1 MNDEAFRKLVEEHW
15 VALEAE
21 QTTGERR
28 LRVSQLPVM
37 TAQGALAAGVDHDG
51 YRHVLVPVH
60 THRKLRTSP
69 DGPVLRLRKRPL
81 EDDETYQTYADLAC
95 LRTDLNDLFTDLCVD
110 VLSAVAALPGN
121 PVKALYGVL
130 DRWKAL
136 FQSQSAPLGPEQI
149 AGLFGELLVLSRL
162 LSRDSSAHR
171 IWRGP
176 EGHTH
181 DFVGG
186 KLAVEVKASIG
197 TRSRRPRI
205 HGLDQ
210 LDAPPEGTLCL
221 AWFRLETPEPSG
233 AGLDF
238 LELLEQTL
246 HSCDDEAAL
255 LNMLAT
261 AGYRPIDA
269 EKYRGVHFVV
279 REERWYRVGPDFP
292 RLTTQTLLEAG
303 VPVSVLD
310 VEYTIDLSTD
320 IPAPMATDEVV
331 QMLDRLIQESA

>member
-1 MNDEAFRKLVEEHW
+1 VTDEAFRKLVEAHW

-37 TAQGALAAGVDHDG
+37 TMQGTLAAGVDHDG
-51 YRHVLVPVH
+51 YRHLLVPVP

-110 VLSAVAALPGN
+110 VLSAVPTLPEN

-176 EGHTH
+176 DGHTH
-181 DFVGG
+181 DFVAG
-186 KLAVEVKASIG
+186 KVAVEVKASG
-197 TRSRRPRI
+197 RAGSRKPRI

-210 LDAPPEGTLCL
+210 LDAPTGGTLCL
-221 AWFRLETPEPSG
+221 AWFRLEDPGTSG
-233 AGLDF
+233 AGLGF

-255 LNMLAT
+255 LNMLAA

-269 EKYRGVHFVV
+269 EKYRGVRFVV
-279 REERWYRVGPDFP
+279 GEERWYRVVPGFP

-320 IPAPMATDEVV
+320 TPAPMAAEEVV
-331 QMLDRLIQESA
+331 QLLDRLIQESA

>member
-1 MNDEAFRKLVEEHW
+1 MNDEDFRKLVEEHW
-15 VALEAE
+15 AALETE

-37 TAQGALAAGVDHDG
+37 TAQGALTAGVDHEG

-60 THRKLRTSP
+60 THRKIRTSP
-69 DGPVLRLRKRPL
+69 DGPVLRLSKRPL

-110 VLSAVAALPGN
+110 ALSAIAALPEN

-136 FQSQSAPLGPEQI
+136 FQSQSAPLGPDQI
-149 AGLFGELLVLSRL
+149 AGLFGELLVLDRL

-176 EGHTH
+176 EGHPH
-181 DFVGG
+181 DFAAG
-186 KLAVEVKASIG
+186 KAAVEVKASAATG
-197 TRSRRPRI
+197 NRKPRI

-210 LDAPPEGTLCL
+210 LDAPPGGTLCL
-221 AWFRLETPEPSG
+221 AWFGLETPG
-233 AGLDF
+233 AGDAGLGF

-246 HSCDDEAAL
+246 HSCDDETAL
-255 LNMLAT
+255 LTMLAG

-269 EKYRGVHFVV
+269 EKYRGIRFVV
-279 REERWYRVGPDFP
+279 KEERWYRVASDFP
-292 RLTTQTLLEAG
+292 RLTKQTLLEAG
-303 VPVSVLD
+303 VPVSVQD
-310 VEYTIDLSTD
+310 VEYTIDLSAD
-320 IPAPMATDEVV
+320 IPAPMTAEEAV
-331 QMLDRLIQESA
+331 QMLDRLIQESV